1 MKNTSSIPTRLTAA
15 GSLALLFSAFLPVA
29 SAADLTWINTG
40 ATANWDTSSSF
51 WNNGS
56 ADVAWTD
63 NNAAVFVGN
72 GVFRTITLNQNVQA
86 TELRGDGTSGG
97 TIKLTG
103 ASMKLDV
110 PQFNTTANANFDV
123 DVVIT
128 GSHGLTKTG
137 NGRITLYK
145 ASDYTGATELNA
157 TNAGTGLSEI
167 YLKINNALSTTAFN
181 IVGGTAKSRLILN
194 GTANGSA
201 GISQE
206 FSALTG
212 DGRIL
217 ARTGN
222 NTLTIN
228 TVSGATSTFSGGLN
242 EFNVT
247 TGQSLSLVIKGAG
260 TQVLTGTTNTYVGA
274 TTIQGGTLRLGAN
287 LSGTS
292 SVTVS
297 GGTLSSNVANVNLGL
312 GGVSMSAGAINIRDT
327 GAAGTFTLAANQ
339 NFSTTGGSLNFD
351 LLGSSSF
358 DQIIGSGTGSFSLID
373 TTLVLSGSF
382 TSVAGTY
389 QLFSGFGG
397 TNSVSGLTI
406 TGIGSGFTGSLDTT
420 GLLTISVAS
429 IPEPS
434 TYAAFA
440 GIGILGLAVVRRR
453 RDARS

>member
-434 TYAAFA
+434 TYAALA
-440 GIGILGLAVVRRR
+440 GIAT
-453 RDARS
+453 